1 MKSMNIDSTYDEG
14 ILDEGIEYNIAT
26 NDGKEFDRAI
36 FTGYKMHNGKKMMC
50 FQTQKSNSL
59 IINPSYLCWLME
71 QETTEFNPVSYKE
84 AEDAWEQRI
93 GERQNG

>member
-1 MKSMNIDSTYDEG
+1 
-14 ILDEGIEYNIAT
+14 
-26 NDGKEFDRAI
+26 
-36 FTGYKMHNGKKMMC
+36 
-50 FQTQKSNSL
+50 
-59 IINPSYLCWLME
+59 ME